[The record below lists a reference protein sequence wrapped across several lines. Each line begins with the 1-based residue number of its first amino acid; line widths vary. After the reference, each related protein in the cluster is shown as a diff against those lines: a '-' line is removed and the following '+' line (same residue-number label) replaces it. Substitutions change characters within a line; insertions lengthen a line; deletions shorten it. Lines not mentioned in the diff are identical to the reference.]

1 MSAESGVPASH
12 QRRWVYPLPV
22 SFFQAIGRSALG
34 FIEYLGQLGFLI
46 REIFISLT
54 RGQRRYKQMWE
65 QVAEIGARSQ
75 LVVCVTGAFTG
86 AVLAA
91 QTLFQFKLFGLETAA
106 GGLVSVAMLREL
118 GPSITGLMLAGRV
131 GSAMAAEI
139 GTMKVTEQ
147 IDALRSM
154 AVHPIDYL
162 VTPRILAMIISIPLL
177 IAESAALGMIAS
189 YVVGVGVFKVE
200 AAYWVDNM
208 LKYVDLSDVAIS
220 LIKGLSFGLLIVVI
234 SCHQGMKASNGAV
247 GVGRGTTDAMVFS
260 SLAILV
266 VNFFLTLLMQIIF
279 PATLFT

>member
-1 MSAESGVPASH
+1 
-12 QRRWVYPLPV
+12 
-22 SFFQAIGRSALG
+22 
-34 FIEYLGQLGFLI
+34 
-46 REIFISLT
+46 
-54 RGQRRYKQMWE
+54 MWA

-75 LVVCVTGAFTG
+75 IVVCITGAFTG

-147 IDALRSM
+147 VDALRSM

-162 VTPRILAMIISIPLL
+162 VSPRLLAMVISVPLL
-177 IAESAALGMIAS
+177 IAESSALGIIAS
-189 YVVGVGVFKVE
+189 YIVGVVVFDVE
-200 AAYWVDNM
+200 SAYWVYNVKNYTDF
-208 LKYVDLSDVAIS
+208 SDIFIAVT
-220 LIKGLSFGLLIVVI
+220 KGLSFGILIVII
-234 SCHQGMKASNGAV
+234 SCHQGLNASNGAV
-247 GVGRGTTDAMVFS
+247 GVGRGTTDAMVYS

-266 VNFFLTLLMQIIF
+266 VNFFLTLLMQILF
-279 PATLFT
+279 PASLFG

>member
-1 MSAESGVPASH
+1 MSI
-12 QRRWVYPLPV
+12 
-22 SFFQAIGRSALG
+22 FQATGRLVLS
-34 FIEYLGQLGFLI
+34 FINYLGQLGFLTG
-46 REIFISLT
+46 EIFASLT
-54 RGQRRYKQMWE
+54 KGQRRWKQMWA
-65 QVAEIGARSQ
+65 QIAEIGARSQ
-75 LVVCVTGAFTG
+75 VVVCVTGAFTG

-91 QTLFQFKLFGLETAA
+91 QTLFQFKLFGLETAG

-154 AVHPIDYL
+154 AVHPVDYL
-162 VTPRILAMIISIPLL
+162 VTPRFLAMLISIPLL

-200 AAYWVDNM
+200 AAYWVANM
-208 LKYVDLSDVAIS
+208 QNYVDLSDVIIA
-220 LIKGLSFGLLIVVI
+220 LVKGTAFGILIVII
-234 SCHQGMKASNGAV
+234 SCDQGLKAKNGAV
-247 GVGRGTTDAMVFS
+247 GVGRGTTQAMVYS
-260 SLAILV
+260 SLAILI

-279 PATLFT
+279 PATLFNT

>member
-1 MSAESGVPASH
+1 MFIFQTTGS
-12 QRRWVYPLPV
+12 LLL
-22 SFFQAIGRSALG
+22 SFIS
-34 FIEYLGQLGFLI
+34 YLGQLGLLVG
-46 REIFISLT
+46 EILTSVT
-54 RGQRRYKQMWE
+54 RGQKRWRQMWA

-75 LVVCVTGAFTG
+75 VVVCVTGAFTG

-91 QTLFQFKLFGLETAA
+91 QTLFQFKLFGLETAT

-154 AVHPIDYL
+154 AVHPVDYL
-162 VTPRILAMIISIPLL
+162 VTPRVLAMIISIPLL

-200 AAYWVDNM
+200 SAYWIANTQT
-208 LKYVDLSDVAIS
+208 YVDLSDVTIA
-220 LIKGLSFGLLIVVI
+220 LIKGLSFGVLIVII
-234 SCHQGMKASNGAV
+234 SCDRGLKASNGAV
-247 GVGRGTTDAMVFS
+247 GVGRGTTEAMVYS

-266 VNFFLTLLMQIIF
+266 VNFFLTLVMQIIF
-279 PATLFT
+279 PASLFSS

>member
-1 MSAESGVPASH
+1 
-12 QRRWVYPLPV
+12 V
-22 SFFQAIGRSALG
+22 SIFQATGHLVLS
-34 FIEYLGQLGFLI
+34 FINYLGELGLLVA
-46 REIFISLT
+46 EIFTSLT
-54 RGQRRYKQMWE
+54 RGQKRWKQMWA

-75 LVVCVTGAFTG
+75 VVVCVTGAFTG

-91 QTLFQFKLFGLETAA
+91 QTLFQFKLFGLETAT

-154 AVHPIDYL
+154 AVHPVDYL
-162 VTPRILAMIISIPLL
+162 VTPRVLAMIISIPLL

-200 AAYWVDNM
+200 SAYWIANM
-208 LKYVDLSDVAIS
+208 RTYVDLPDIIIAVT
-220 LIKGLSFGLLIVVI
+220 KGLAFGFLIVII
-234 SCHQGMKASNGAV
+234 SCDRGLKASNGAV
-247 GVGRGTTDAMVFS
+247 GVGRGTTEAMVYS

-266 VNFFLTLLMQIIF
+266 VNFFLTLIMQIIF
-279 PATLFT
+279 PATLFSS

>member
-1 MSAESGVPASH
+1 MSI
-12 QRRWVYPLPV
+12 
-22 SFFQAIGRSALG
+22 FQATGQLVLS
-34 FIEYLGQLGFLI
+34 FINYLGELGFLI
-46 REIFISLT
+46 GEIFTSLT
-54 RGQRRYKQMWE
+54 KGQRRYRQMWE

-75 LVVCVTGAFTG
+75 VVVGVTGAFTG

-118 GPSITGLMLAGRV
+118 GPTITGLMLAGRV

-162 VTPRILAMIISIPLL
+162 VTPRFLAMVISVPLL
-177 IAESAALGMIAS
+177 IAESAALGMVAS
-189 YVVGVGVFKVE
+189 YVVGVGVFHVE
-200 AAYWVDNM
+200 SAYWIDNM
-208 LKYVDLSDVAIS
+208 KNYVDLTDPTIA
-220 LIKGLSFGLLIVVI
+220 LTKGLFFGMLIVII
-234 SCHQGMKASNGAV
+234 SCDQGLKASNGAV
-247 GVGRGTTDAMVFS
+247 GVGRGTTRAMVYS

-266 VNFFLTLLMQIIF
+266 VNFFLTLIMQIVF
-279 PATLFT
+279 PASLFSN

>member
-1 MSAESGVPASH
+1 MN
-12 QRRWVYPLPV
+12 L
-22 SFFQAIGRSALG
+22 FQAIGRLALS
-34 FIEYLGQLGFLI
+34 FINYLGQLGLLTG
-46 REIFISLT
+46 EIFTSLT
-54 RGQRRYKQMWE
+54 KGQKRWRQMWA

-75 LVVCVTGAFTG
+75 VVVCVTGAFTG

-91 QTLFQFKLFGLETAA
+91 QTLFQFKLFGLETAT

-154 AVHPIDYL
+154 AVHPVDYL
-162 VTPRILAMIISIPLL
+162 VTPRLLAMVISVPLL

-189 YVVGVGVFKVE
+189 YFVGVGVFKVE
-200 AAYWVDNM
+200 AAYWIANTQT
-208 LKYVDLSDVAIS
+208 YVDLADVAIA
-220 LIKGLSFGLLIVVI
+220 LIKGLSFGVLIVII
-234 SCHQGMKASNGAV
+234 SCDRGLKASNGAV
-247 GVGRGTTDAMVFS
+247 GVGRGTTEAMVYS

-266 VNFFLTLLMQIIF
+266 VNFFLTLIMQIIF
-279 PATLFT
+279 PASLFSS